1 MFARDSRSVGP
12 LGNVAMTSLSKRS
25 PAAWF
30 AVAAHCYV
38 EGHQACAWC
47 GDSHCVFQTEHG
59 TRTEYSCN
67 HCEFY
72 VCYDR
77 QVGQYHATAGA
88 SRAAAN
94 AS

>member
-1 MFARDSRSVGP
+1 
-12 LGNVAMTSLSKRS
+12 MTSLSKRS

-30 AVAAHCYV
+30 AEAARCYV

-59 TRTEYSCN
+59 SRLEYSCN
-67 HCEFY
+67 SCDFY
-72 VCYDR
+72 VCLDR
-77 QVGQYHATAGA
+77 QAGQYHATAGT

>member
-1 MFARDSRSVGP
+1 MNSP
-12 LGNVAMTSLSKRS
+12 LERS

-30 AVAAHCYV
+30 AEAARCYV

-47 GDSHCVFQTEHG
+47 GDTHCVFQTEHG
-59 TRTEYSCN
+59 PRLEYACN

-72 VCYDR
+72 VCHDR
-77 QVGQYHATAGA
+77 QAGNYHATPGA
-88 SRAAAN
+88 SRAAAQ

>member
-1 MFARDSRSVGP
+1 MLVRNSRSVRLVGIE
-12 LGNVAMTSLSKRS
+12 AMTPLLKRS

-30 AVAAHCYV
+30 AEAARRYV

-47 GDSHCVFQTEHG
+47 GDSYCVFQTERG
-59 TRTEYSCN
+59 PRLEYSCN

-77 QVGQYHATAGA
+77 QTGTYHATAGA
-88 SRAAAN
+88 SHAAAN

>member
-1 MFARDSRSVGP
+1 MNLPSERP
-12 LGNVAMTSLSKRS
+12 

-30 AVAAHCYV
+30 AEAAHCYV

-47 GDSHCVFQTEHG
+47 GDSYCVFQTEHG
-59 TRTEYSCN
+59 PRLEYSCN

-72 VCYDR
+72 VCHDR
-77 QVGQYHATAGA
+77 LTGIYYAMPGA
-88 SRAAAN
+88 PRAAAH

>member
-1 MFARDSRSVGP
+1 
-12 LGNVAMTSLSKRS
+12 MTSLSKRS

-59 TRTEYSCN
+59 TRMEYSCN
-67 HCEFY
+67 NCEFY

-77 QVGQYHATAGA
+77 QVGQYHATAGT
-88 SRAAAN
+88 SRG
-94 AS
+94 SRSLR